1 MSHSSSCSSKMDYTE
16 RKNVFRLRKL
26 EMLRFIQDKLER
38 RMAALSASIETL
50 EKQIERDS
58 KQNKD

>member
-1 MSHSSSCSSKMDYTE
+1 MDYTE